1 MPLML
6 KMKCL
11 LVVALA
17 LVCCAFTASAQ
28 RGPSTPEE
36 RTRAVEMAALL
47 ETTPLARDAKDYR
60 AKLLFF
66 LAEVPD
72 ITVKLCTSVLG
83 ESKRVKGDYDS
94 ELVGQLAY
102 SQAKFV
108 IEHPDKAK
116 DDAAVYLAG
125 VEGVLRTWQA
135 IKTAKPRAKFPDR
148 HEVRRSIDCR
158 RWCLPGAPS
167 RWQRFSPTQPTPAD
181 AP

>member
-1 MPLML
+1 ML

-72 ITVKLCTSVLG
+72 ITVKLCTNVLG
-83 ESKRVKGDYDS
+83 ESKHVKGDYDS
-94 ELVGQLAY
+94 ELVAQLAF

-108 IEHPDKAK
+108 IEHPDKAQ
-116 DDAAVYLAG
+116 DEAAVYLAG

-135 IKTAKPRAKFPDR
+135 IKAAKPKAKLRLFR
-148 HEVRRSIDCR
+148 QIRSYR
-158 RWCLPGAPS
+158 LKRLLNGRLKTAP
-167 RWQRFSPTQPTPAD
+167 R
-181 AP
+181 

>member
-1 MPLML
+1 MALTL
-6 KMKCL
+6 KMKSL
-11 LVVALA
+11 LVVGVA
-17 LVCCAFTASAQ
+17 LVCCAFSASAQ

-36 RTRAVEMAALL
+36 HTRAVEMATFL
-47 ETTPLARDAKDYR
+47 ETTPLAKDAKDYR

-72 ITVKLCTSVLG
+72 ITVKLCTNVLG

-108 IEHPDKAK
+108 IEHPDKAQ

-135 IKTAKPRAKFPDR
+135 IKAAKPKAKFPLMDELLQKQQAGTLAE
-148 HEVRRSIDCR
+148 HVKSGMSGCK
-158 RWCLPGAPS
+158 
-167 RWQRFSPTQPTPAD
+167 
-181 AP
+181 